1 MSTNHI
7 RRRTGHRPRY
17 LRMLIVLS
25 ALIPATVCAG
35 STGFRRRTVRYRGP
49 AVRRFG
55 TVEHDDRPLPPST
68 DPRSAQMVRSLQP
81 QWPCI
86 PRSWSSAFPSTS
98 PDGVPCATRS
108 LPGDH
113 LGPCPFSGLSVPVP
127 NGARPS
133 TGSDSAM
140 VVVDE
145 RTNAVYEFWRVH
157 KQGRS
162 WSAAFGAVNTLTGS
176 GWGGAATGS
185 GASRLGGVVR
195 LAEIARGNIPHALA
209 LQTNNACAVVF
220 RPCDQDRRTL
230 GPIRLA
236 YPKEPGCSS
245 IPDRP
250 ELTGL
255 TPRRTN
261 WATAMQRYGGYI
273 VDIGSSALSV
283 SFERDPPPPATTSA
297 ASIATRACAGTTTPR
312 RRAVNRPAVVR
323 CVLVLIDAFR
333 MGGAETLLAPMA
345 AATRR
350 TDMTMDFVGLRPS
363 R

>member
-35 STGFRRRTVRYRGP
+35 SYSASADVRS
-49 AVRRFG
+49 G
-55 TVEHDDRPLPPST
+55 TAARPFAASAPWNTTIGHYPST

-81 QWPCI
+81 PVALHTSIVEFGI
-86 PRSWSSAFPSTS
+86 PVYVAGRRTPRYS
-98 PDGVPCATRS
+98 VPCRVTTW
-108 LPGDH
+108 
-113 LGPCPFSGLSVPVP
+113 GPCPFSGLSVPVP

-220 RPCDQDRRTL
+220 RSPAIKTDGRSARSDCIPE
-230 GPIRLA
+230 GARLQLD
-236 YPKEPGCSS
+236 PS
-245 IPDRP
+245 ID
-250 ELTGL
+250 LNSLGL
-255 TPRRTN
+255 TPAERTV
-261 WATAMQRYGGYI
+261 ATAMQRYGGYI

-283 SFERDPPPPATTSA
+283 SFERDPA
-297 ASIATRACAGTTTPR
+297 ASGNHI
-312 RRAVNRPAVVR
+312 
-323 CVLVLIDAFR
+323 
-333 MGGAETLLAPMA
+333 GGIYRNA
-345 AATRR
+345 
-350 TDMTMDFVGLRPS
+350 GLRWDYDSLGGVPWN
-363 R
+363 RLRVVK